1 MKVLKNILGAI
12 WAVWVILIFVGTML
26 IVVVPICLTYLIP
39 EPAGVRIF
47 AFISRMWMIVFL
59 NLAGC
64 PFRFYGKENFKK
76 GQNYV
81 VVANHSSLMDVPL
94 LTPFLPGGNK
104 TIAKRSMA
112 KTPLFGWIYTRGS
125 VLVDRDSDA
134 SRRHS
139 YEAMKQVLK
148 TGLHMVLYPEG
159 TRNRTG
165 QPLKSFYDGAF
176 RLAVD
181 AQKDVIPVCLF
192 GTAKVLPPH
201 KKFYFRPAFLRIY
214 ILPAIPIQG
223 HTATSLKQASFDAMW
238 KFIEEKKSG
247 LS

>member
-12 WAVWVILIFVGTML
+12 WAIWTIVVFASTMLVVIIPILITF
-26 IVVVPICLTYLIP
+26 LIP
-39 EPAGVRIF
+39 EPNGVRIF
-47 AFISRMWMIVFL
+47 AFISRVWMIVFL
-59 NLAGC
+59 NLVGC
-64 PFRFYGKENFKK
+64 PFRFYGKENFARGK
-76 GQNYV
+76 NYV

-134 SRRHS
+134 SRRQS
-139 YEAMKQVLK
+139 YEAMKQVLQ

-181 AQKDVIPVCLF
+181 AQKDIIPVCLF
-192 GTAKVLPPH
+192 GTAKALPPH
-201 KKFYFRPAFLRIY
+201 KKFYFRPTRLCIY
-214 ILPAIPIQG
+214 ILPAIPVQG
-223 HTATSLKQASFDAMW
+223 QTAANLKQTSFDVMW
-238 KFIEEKKSG
+238 KFIEEKRKG
-247 LS
+247 

>member
-1 MKVLKNILGAI
+1 MKALKNILGAI
-12 WAVWVILIFVGTML
+12 WAVWTILIFVSTML
-26 IVVVPICLTYLIP
+26 VIIIPILLTYFIP

-47 AFISRMWMIVFL
+47 GIITQIWMIVFL

-64 PFRFYGKENFKK
+64 PFRFYGKGNFKK
-76 GQNYV
+76 GKNYV

-139 YEAMKQVLK
+139 YEAMRQVLK

-165 QPLKSFYDGAF
+165 QPLKTFYDGAF
-176 RLAVD
+176 RLAID

-192 GTAKVLPPH
+192 GTATALPPH
-201 KKFYFRPAFLRIY
+201 KKFYFRPTFLRIY
-214 ILPAIPIQG
+214 ILPAIPVQG
-223 HTATSLKQASFDAMW
+223 HTATSLKQASFDVMW
-238 KFIEEKKSG
+238 KFIEEKRKR
-247 LS
+247 